1 MDEIEW
7 IRITKKALKRISITV
22 LLVSFIIGIIVSFSN
37 DLKKNEM
44 IFSMVLMICIG
55 TFLVIINLLAF
66 GTMYVIYKI
75 FYMKPD
81 IINLNKQFIRELDN
95 YYPPAIVSLLDN
107 FNIEV
112 YRDYTATILNL
123 YLKKY
128 IDISSFEDDIQFYKT
143 EKNDFSKLQNHEMYV
158 YNCIL
163 NKEKFDEKEFKKNIY
178 EDAEKSGLV
187 KKKYS
192 QAYQE
197 KITKI
202 MIIMLVII
210 YAFLLIYGTRWE
222 SKVCYIMLWV
232 MIIPILGYRKEIYNF
247 LKKQVKNMMS
257 KYKLQDKG
265 KKEKKVIKGFKNYIN
280 EYTLIKEKEIDYIQI
295 LERYIP
301 YSLSLGMSPQVEKYI
316 KENEIYRNLIYR
328 ERK

>member
-7 IRITKKALKRISITV
+7 MKIIKKAIKFISITV
-22 LLVSFIIGIIVSFSN
+22 LLVSFFIGIIASFSN
-37 DLKKNEM
+37 DFEKEEIILS
-44 IFSMVLMICIG
+44 IVLMICIG
-55 TFLVIINLLAF
+55 IVIIIINLLTY
-66 GTMYVIYKI
+66 GIMYVIYRF

-81 IINLNKQFIRELDN
+81 IINLNKQYIRDLDN
-95 YYPPAIVSLLDN
+95 YYPPAIVSLLHN
-107 FNIEV
+107 FNIEI

-128 IDISSFEDDIQFYKT
+128 IDVSSFSDNIQFYQT
-143 EKNDFSKLQNHEMYV
+143 EKNDFSKLQNHEIYV

-163 NKEKFDEKEFKKNIY
+163 NKEPFDEEKFKQNIY
-178 EDAEKSGLV
+178 EDAEKNGLV
-187 KKKYS
+187 KKKYLQS
-192 QAYQE
+192 IQE

-202 MIIMLVII
+202 TIIMLVII
-210 YAFLLIYGTRWE
+210 YGLLLIYGTRWKSE
-222 SKVCYIMLWV
+222 VCYIMLWV

-247 LKKQVKNMMS
+247 FKKQIKNIMS
-257 KYKLQDKG
+257 KYKLQAKG
-265 KKEKKVIKGFKNYIN
+265 KKEKKKIEAFRNYIN

-301 YSLSLGMSPQVEKYI
+301 YSLSLGMSPQIEKYI